1 MKLYLFKIRILHFLI
16 FLLLSV
22 LHHQIINA
30 KDSLKVEFSHN
41 RNFYT
46 ESFRLT
52 LSSND
57 NSAVIIYT
65 TDCSKPSPGKG
76 IIYQEGFEIDSTQ
89 VIKAIA
95 FTAADTSEVVTNTFL
110 FPETIAKQPKLPVGF
125 PSFWGG
131 SSTISADYEM
141 DQQIVN
147 NPMYSS
153 QINDALKS
161 VPTVSLTMNTDDW
174 FNPETGLYVGYPNS
188 DVSREKAVTAEFI
201 FDNADENFAVE
212 CGVQNQ
218 GGTSIV
224 NWKVPKQ
231 SMRLLFKEIYGPAK
245 LKHKL
250 FPDSEIKSV
259 NTLVLDG
266 FLYSWVHSFDETQRK
281 TSLFFRDQLASDMQN
296 KMGWNSFHGIY
307 VNLFINGL
315 YWGMYD
321 LHERPDEDF
330 MEEYLDAP
338 KEEFDIIKHNPNTV
352 VHGSNVSYFEM
363 LETAR
368 KGLST
373 AEGLKNIQ
381 KFLDLPAF
389 IDYMILNFYL
399 GNYDWAHQNFYAARN
414 YVRKTGF
421 RFYTWDAE
429 HVMRYSDV
437 NFNNVNKND
446 KGGPTE
452 MHSFLKQN
460 AEYRMMFADAVYRHF
475 FNNGVLTPESF
486 EESFLYR
493 KNEIESVVILESA
506 RWGDY
511 RKDISAG
518 VTYTKNDHWIPE
530 VDKVL
535 TEYIPN
541 RRNIVLSQLRGT
553 SPRLFPEY
561 MPPVFTVENQLDSR
575 KKVELKNPNTTEGD
589 IYYTL
594 DGTDP
599 RAAGGIIHG
608 TKYTNTLEIGE
619 STIVKARF
627 FSKSLNIWSALAEQK
642 FVFNEVAG
650 KEIVI
655 NEIMYNPLTDFP
667 EFIEIYN
674 TGESAI
680 ELNGFVFSKGID
692 FTFQTGSTVLP
703 AEGIVLTN
711 DTALFRDVYGFAAYG
726 QYYRQLSNGGETLVL
741 KNRYNQTVDS
751 VTYSDTIPWPS
762 EPDGQ
767 GFSLELKGF
776 ELDNSDYTSWKSSE
790 IKNGTPFE
798 PKNTEGFDATLF
810 PNPFSNKLYIKLKID
825 DSAFGKFKIEVYNQY
840 GSLVYSPEIY
850 SYNSKLELNLGHLLP
865 GLYIIRV
872 FPTGNNSLETGSLK
886 AIKLN

>member
-1 MKLYLFKIRILHFLI
+1 MRKLWVII
-16 FLLLSV
+16 FLV
-22 LHHQIINA
+22 FCFFHQQKIMA
-30 KDSLKVEFSHN
+30 ADTLKVFFSHN
-41 RNFYT
+41 RNFYN
-46 ESFRLT
+46 EEFLLKLAANDPSALIVYT
-52 LSSND
+52 L
-57 NSAVIIYT
+57 
-65 TDCSKPSPGKG
+65 DCSKPSPGNG
-76 IIYQEGFEIDSTQ
+76 MIYSDALLVDSTL
-89 VIKAIA
+89 VVKAIA
-95 FTAADTSEVVTNTFL
+95 YTGTDTSEVITNTFL
-110 FPETIAKQPKLPVGF
+110 FPATIARQPKSPAGF
-125 PSFWGG
+125 PTVWGG
-131 SSTISADYEM
+131 SSTIFADYEM

-147 NPMYSS
+147 NPLYSA
-153 QINDALKS
+153 QIEDALKS
-161 VPTVSLTMNTDDW
+161 LPVVSLSMNINDW
-174 FNPETGLYVGYPNS
+174 FNPETGLYAGYPNS
-188 DVSREKAVTAEFI
+188 DVSREKPVTAEFI
-201 FDNADENFAVE
+201 YPDSTLSFEVE

-250 FPDSEIKSV
+250 FHDSEIESI

-296 KMGWNSFHGIY
+296 KMGWNSFHGKY

-352 VHGSNVSYFEM
+352 VHGSNVSYLEL

-373 AEGLKNIQ
+373 AEALKNIQ

-399 GNYDWAHQNFYAARN
+399 GNYDWAHQNYYAARN
-414 YVRKTGF
+414 NIRKSGF

-452 MHSFLKQN
+452 IHSFLKQN

-475 FNNGVLTPESF
+475 FNDGVLTPESF
-486 EESFLYR
+486 EESFLFR
-493 KNEIESVVILESA
+493 KNEIENAVILESA

-518 VTYTKNDHWIPE
+518 ITYTKNEHWIPE
-530 VDKVL
+530 VNKVL
-535 TEYIPN
+535 NEYIPN

-553 SPRLFPEY
+553 SPKLFPEY
-561 MPPVFTVENQLDSR
+561 MPPEFFAENQSTTLKR
-575 KKVELKNPNTTEGD
+575 VELKNTNTTEGE

-594 DGTDP
+594 DGSDP
-599 RAAGGIIHG
+599 RAQGGIVHG
-608 TKYTNTLEIGE
+608 IKYTNSFEIGK

-627 FSKSLNIWSALAEQK
+627 LAKSVNVWSALAEMK
-642 FVFNEVAG
+642 FVFDEISGN
-650 KEIVI
+650 EIVI
-655 NEIMYNPLTDFP
+655 NEIMYNPENGFP
-667 EFIEIYN
+667 EFIELVN
-674 TGESAI
+674 TGENPVI
-680 ELNGFVFSKGID
+680 LDGFSFTRGID
-692 FTFQTGSTVLP
+692 FTFLPGSIVLP
-703 AEGIVLTN
+703 GDGVVLTG
-711 DTALFRDVYGFAAYG
+711 DTALFRNTYGYAAFG
-726 QYYRQLSNGGETLVL
+726 QYYKQLSNSGETLIL
-741 KNRYNQTVDS
+741 KNQFNQTADS
-751 VTYSDTIPWPS
+751 VTYLDTIPWPV
-762 EPDGQ
+762 EPDGD
-767 GFSLELKGF
+767 GFSLELINSG
-776 ELDNSDYTSWKSSE
+776 LDNANYSNWKASE
-790 IKNGTPFE
+790 TKNGTPFRME
-798 PKNTEGFDATLF
+798 IITDFEAKIY
-810 PNPFSNKLYIKLKID
+810 PNPFLDKLNIDLKNSEFENKI
-825 DSAFGKFKIEVYNQY
+825 FKVEIYNQF
-840 GSLVYSPEIY
+840 GSIVLIKEIICH
-850 SYNSKLELNLGHLLP
+850 NSKLVFSSGNLLP
-865 GLYIIRV
+865 GLYIIRTY
-872 FPTGNNSLETGSLK
+872 PLNDNSFQFSNLK